1 MRFPIGLMLLA
12 VCLLAESPRNS
23 SLQQVHNVY
32 LLPMSSGLDQYLANR
47 LTSTGLFLVV
57 TDPQKADAILTETVG
72 AGLEQKLTELYPP
85 PAPPKPADAK
95 DDVDAKDKE
104 KDKDPFQKP
113 AQHSIGISRGR
124 GTVFIV
130 DRNSR
135 AVLWSVYRPVKSSR
149 PADTHRRADDII
161 KQLEK
166 DIKGK

>member
-1 MRFPIGLMLLA
+1 MRFPIGLMLSA
-12 VCLLAESPRNS
+12 VCLFAAGPSNPA
-23 SLQQVHNVY
+23 LQQVHNVY
-32 LLPMSSGLDQYLANR
+32 LLPMGSGLDQYLANR

-72 AGLEQKLTELYPP
+72 AGLEKKLAELYPP
-85 PAPPKPADAK
+85 PAPPKADDKDAK
-95 DDVDAKDKE
+95 D
-104 KDKDPFQKP
+104 KDKDPFEKP
-113 AQHSIGISRGR
+113 VQHSIGISRGR

-149 PADTHRRADDII
+149 PDDTNRRADDII

-166 DIKGK
+166 DLKGK

>member
-1 MRFPIGLMLLA
+1 MG
-12 VCLLAESPRNS
+12 
-23 SLQQVHNVY
+23 
-32 LLPMSSGLDQYLANR
+32 SGLDQYLANR
-47 LTSTGLFLVV
+47 LTSSGLFLVV

-72 AGLEQKLTELYPP
+72 PGLEQKLTELYPP
-85 PAPPKPADAK
+85 PAPPKPADSK
-95 DDVDAKDKE
+95 DETDVKD

-113 AQHSIGISRGR
+113 AQHSISISRGR

-149 PADTHRRADDII
+149 PADTNRRADDII
-161 KQLEK
+161 KRLEK